1 MANVCLIRLPF
12 FKIHGIEKV
21 HFPLSIGYLA
31 AYLEKGGHKVSFIDG
46 EVINYGLY
54 EGLLH
59 KGIINAM
66 LFYADPHFIY
76 KRSTIVSS
84 IMENE
89 NVEVWNILIEKIAQT
104 KPDIIGISCYTVNM
118 TAANILTMKIKREIG
133 NIPIVLGGI
142 HPTSLPQKTLEEIR
156 SADYVVVGEGE
167 ESFLDLIN
175 SLDKK
180 GQLYQPIDGVVSRG
194 SNNFKPRKLIQNLD
208 SIPFPKRD
216 FYDKSNYIFGEPLFT
231 SRGCPFSCTFCA
243 SHLTWT
249 RKVRYR
255 SVENVI
261 NELKAI
267 KIKFNA
273 KRIRILDDTFIL
285 HKKWVME
292 FCSALKKS
300 NLKFT
305 FNCSGRIG
313 TVDEELLKV
322 LYESGFDSIS
332 FGIESGSPRILKK
345 IKKGIDLSKVVDIIK
360 LANKY
365 GFDTTSFYMTGHHGE
380 TLEDIKMSEKLFKI
394 SMSKRGDLSMLV
406 PYSKTEIGDE
416 AERLGFKFGIDN
428 YYKLHHVRNKVL
440 FNMTK
445 LSDEELLVEHKRFER
460 IIRWRNYKTLVKKFV
475 RLVLYSVT
483 K

>member
-46 EVINYGLY
+46 EAINYGLY

-76 KRSTIVSS
+76 KRSAMVSS

-89 NVEVWNILIEKIAQT
+89 NVKVWNILIEKIAQT

-118 TAANILTMKIKREIG
+118 TAANILTMKSKREIG
-133 NIPIVLGGI
+133 NIPVVLGGI

-208 SIPFPKRD
+208 SIPF
-216 FYDKSNYIFGEPLFT
+216 
-231 SRGCPFSCTFCA
+231 SCTFCA

-285 HKKWVME
+285 NKKWVME
-292 FCSALKKS
+292 FCNALKK
-300 NLKFT
+300 NNMQFT
-305 FNCSGRIG
+305 FNCSGRID

-380 TLEDIKMSEKLFKI
+380 TLEDIKMSENLFKI

-445 LSDEELLVEHKRFER
+445 LSDEELLAEHNRFER

-475 RLVLYSVT
+475 RLILYSVT